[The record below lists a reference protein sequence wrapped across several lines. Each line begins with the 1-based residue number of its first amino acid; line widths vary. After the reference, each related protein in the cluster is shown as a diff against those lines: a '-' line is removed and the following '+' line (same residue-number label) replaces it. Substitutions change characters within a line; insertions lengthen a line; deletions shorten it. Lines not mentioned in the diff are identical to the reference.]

1 MSSYVTSEQN
11 FISLFGKTKCNIN
24 MVYTEILLKFMY
36 VFENNNTIS
45 KQKIEIII
53 WESKTNKTSKT
64 NA

>member
-11 FISLFGKTKCNIN
+11 FISLFGKRKCNFN

-53 WESKTNKTSKT
+53 
-64 NA
+64 